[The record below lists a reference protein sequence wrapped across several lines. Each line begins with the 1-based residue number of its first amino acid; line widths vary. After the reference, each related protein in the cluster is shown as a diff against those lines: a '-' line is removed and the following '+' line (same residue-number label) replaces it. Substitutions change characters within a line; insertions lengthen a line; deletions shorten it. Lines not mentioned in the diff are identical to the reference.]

1 MRTLTLSFAI
11 AALCAPLVAQES
23 PPLAAQEPAPAAQAT
38 VELLDYATLTA
49 RLRAIAAAHPERCSL
64 APIGRSRANRDLW
77 CLRVGEAPAERAKPA
92 MLVVAN
98 LEGPELFSSS
108 IALAIAERAAS
119 ASDDAAKGFLAN
131 TTLYVVPRLDVDAAE
146 ARFAKPLVEV
156 LASGHGVDDDRDGRA
171 AEDPPSDVDG
181 DGLVTSMRELDP
193 EGEWIE
199 DPSDPRALVKADREK
214 GERGKYKVYVEG
226 RDLDH
231 DERVAEDAPADAWLN
246 ANFPFGWKEH
256 DPHAG
261 LFATDEPGARALCDF
276 VLEHRDLA
284 LVMTLG
290 GYDDLVEGP
299 KRAKGGD
306 GLPTGWIEGDAN
318 LLAELGKRYGD
329 ATGNKAKGTRGDAGS
344 FQGWAYHHRGL
355 WVLAANPWDL
365 PLEPPKAES
374 AGKDGGHGADGPGE
388 KSGEKPG
395 ETRGDQRGE
404 KSDEQG
410 AGEPGD
416 AKGATARK
424 PDAKQDEPSRE
435 PSDDAKRLKWI
446 DATGESSRFVA
457 WRKFAHPEL
466 GEVEIGGFAPY
477 ARVEPP
483 PKERAELA
491 RKHGDFVLSLGAALP
506 RVAIAELTAKDLG
519 SNVWEVRAA
528 LENPAFLPLSS
539 ASARRNDA
547 MRPARATLELGDGDT
562 LLAGS
567 RRELVREL
575 AGSGGRRELRW
586 LVRTRE
592 PRALALEVDTD
603 NAGLA
608 RRNVEVAP

>member
-1 MRTLTLSFAI
+1 MRTPMSFLAI
-11 AALCAPLVAQES
+11 AALCAPLAARVQAPVVAQDS
-23 PPLAAQEPAPAAQAT
+23 AA
-38 VELLDYATLTA
+38 VELLDHATLTA
-49 RLRAIAAAHPERCSL
+49 RLRALAAAHPERCAL
-64 APIGRSRANRDLW
+64 APIGRSRADRDIW
-77 CLRVGEAPAERAKPA
+77 CLRVGAAPAERARPA
-92 MLVVAN
+92 VLVVAN

-108 IALAIAERAAS
+108 IALALAERAAS

-156 LASGHGVDDDRDGRA
+156 LATGHGIDDDRDGRS

-181 DGLVTSMRELDP
+181 DGLVTSMRKLDP

-199 DPSDPRALVKADREK
+199 DPNEPRALVKADRNK
-214 GERGKYKVYVEG
+214 GERGKYKLYVEG

-231 DERVAEDAPADAWLN
+231 DERVAEDALADTWLN

-284 LVMTLG
+284 LVVTLG
-290 GYDDLVEGP
+290 GYDDLVEKP
-299 KRAKGGD
+299 KSAKGGD
-306 GLPTGWIEGDAN
+306 GLPTGWIEGDAS

-329 ATGNKAKGTRGDAGS
+329 ATGNATKGTRDDAGS
-344 FQGWAYHHRGL
+344 FQGWAYHYRGL
-355 WVLAANPWDL
+355 WVLAGNPWDL
-365 PLEPPKAES
+365 PLEAPKAES
-374 AGKDGGHGADGPGE
+374 AGKGGESSAETPAE
-388 KSGEKPG
+388 KATEKSDAGSGEKP
-395 ETRGDQRGE
+395 TE
-404 KSDEQG
+404 KSDAKRAE
-410 AGEPGD
+410 EPD
-416 AKGATARK
+416 DVKSAAARK
-424 PDAKQDEPSRE
+424 SDTKREKPSRE
-435 PSDDAKRLKWI
+435 PSDDAKRLQWI

-483 PKERAELA
+483 AKERAELV

-506 RVAIAELTAKDLG
+506 RVAIVELTAKDLG

-547 MRPARATLELGDGDT
+547 VRPARATLELGDGDT

-592 PRALALEVDTD
+592 PRALSLEVDTD
-603 NAGLA
+603 NAGIV